1 MLVDETRFQLL
12 KTSGFVLSFA
22 LVFLV
27 QILAPYR
34 RVPQRRSWRQNLP
47 IAGLNAIV
55 LGLVCGGC
63 LCTAARF
70 AEARHLG
77 LLRGAAAPPWAASV
91 VTVVALDF
99 VLWGW
104 HRANHRLSWLWR
116 FHRVHHSDVD
126 FDVSTGLRFHT
137 GELVLS
143 LPLKLVTVVL
153 LGAPLLA
160 VLLFELVF
168 GLFNLFVHGDIRI
181 APAWETRL
189 TRVLVLPASH
199 RLHHALDAMP
209 YGSNFGTVLSVWDRW
224 LGTWTGG
231 SSSIAIRTGLQDL
244 LEAGRLSLV
253 DCLLLPFTTGARG
266 PARRTR

>member
-1 MLVDETRFQLL
+1 VDETRFQLI

-27 QILAPYR
+27 QTLAPYR
-34 RVPQRRSWRQNLP
+34 RGSQRGGWRQNLP

-55 LGLVCGGC
+55 LTIVCGGC

-70 AEARHLG
+70 AETRRLG
-77 LLRGAAAPPWAASV
+77 LLRTAAVPAWAAIV

-104 HRANHRLSWLWR
+104 HQANHRLPWLWR

-143 LPLKLVTVVL
+143 LPLKLATVVL

-168 GLFNLFVHGDIRI
+168 GLFNLFVHGDIRMD
-181 APAWETRL
+181 PAWESRL
-189 TRVLVLPASH
+189 TRVLVLPANH
-199 RLHHALDAMP
+199 RLHHSRDAVQ

-224 LGTWTGG
+224 LGTWAGG
-231 SSSIAIRTGLQDL
+231 SSSARITTGLQDL
-244 LEAGRLSLV
+244 MDAGRLSLR
-253 DCLLLPFTTGARG
+253 DCLLLPFTAGARG